1 MTGTG
6 SCPCHPVDINAAIE
20 THRHLVHTQAIT
32 LGTHP
37 GRDGYDDVISDGM
50 LALWRAL
57 TIYDPA
63 RGEDLDLW
71 LTRRVRFRMIDGLR
85 SRGGRGAATRPA
97 PHTLNNADLELV
109 ADMDELMDDRINTAV
124 DAGAETSQLY
134 LRAAALDPRLPRI
147 LDLLSEGYNRT
158 EVAMRL
164 GVSRTRVWQL
174 TTLLIKPPAP
184 RPRRPEAAGDPP
196 ARRRRT
202 PPGEDSAAPPPR
214 TCHRQITDHLGKECA

>member
-1 MTGTG
+1 VTVTGAG
-6 SCPCHPVDINAAIE
+6 SCPCHPDINEAIHAHRPIVE
-20 THRHLVHTQAIT
+20 TLARA
-32 LGTHP
+32 LGTRP

-57 TIYDPA
+57 ATYDPA
-63 RGEDLDLW
+63 RERLDTW

-85 SRGGRGAATRPA
+85 SRGGRGAATKPA
-97 PHTLNNADLELV
+97 THTLLDADLELV
-109 ADMDELMDDRINTAV
+109 ADKDELMDDRVNTAV
-124 DAGAETSQLY
+124 DAGAETGQLY
-134 LRAAALDPRLPRI
+134 MRAAAIDSRLPRI
-147 LDLLSEGYNRT
+147 LDLLSQGYNRT

-196 ARRRRT
+196 ARRRRS
-202 PPGEDSAAPPPR
+202 PPGGDPAAPPPR